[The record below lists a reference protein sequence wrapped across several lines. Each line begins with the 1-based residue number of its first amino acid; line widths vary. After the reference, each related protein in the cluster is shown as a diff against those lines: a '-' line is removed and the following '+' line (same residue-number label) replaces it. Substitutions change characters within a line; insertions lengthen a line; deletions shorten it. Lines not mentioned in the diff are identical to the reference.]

1 VVGIADT
8 WDHEYV
14 RSRLHGGGVGVRRL
28 AGLGQTRRAEADP
41 VDRQVTA
48 CQVSAIA
55 AVIVSTV
62 VIRVCHSQ
70 TA

>member
-1 VVGIADT
+1 MCGHGCMGVVSGCED
-8 WDHEYV
+8 
-14 RSRLHGGGVGVRRL
+14 L
-28 AGLGQTRRAEADP
+28 AGLGQMRRAEADP

-55 AVIVSTV
+55 AMIVSTV